1 MNISEMLSILR
12 TSPNGS
18 RFLSDDV
25 LLTLGWELRTTRE
38 SIFTKKHSWISP
50 VGIEYLPEA
59 RPCPTTDLS
68 AGIKWMI
75 PEGYAFFLQSGEHY
89 GNFCMIWEEANP
101 PTSATLIPGG
111 TLELALVIAA
121 LDIRRSFS

>member
-1 MNISEMLSILR
+1 MNISEMLPILR
-12 TSPNGS
+12 TSSEGS

-38 SIFTKKHSWISP
+38 SIFTKVHTWISP

-59 RPCPTTDLS
+59 RPCPTTDLT

-75 PEGYAFFLQSGEHY
+75 PEGFSFLLQTNEREGH
-89 GNFCMIWEEANP
+89 FCMIWETENP
-101 PTSATLIPGG
+101 PRSAQMIPGA
-111 TLELALVIAA
+111 TLELALAIAA
-121 LDIRRSFS
+121 FDLKRTFL